1 MITFLRNWMLPI
13 AMFAGIIFYSFFSRL
28 TAVTPYLIFSMLFL
42 TFSKLSPKE
51 LKFRKLHFKLLA
63 MQLGMA
69 AAGWLTFACFNTDLA
84 NSALIC
90 FLAPTATAAAV
101 VTGLLGGSVPFIT
114 GYVFLTNAV
123 VAISA
128 PFLFSYIGEMTDLP
142 FHSSVWL
149 ICKEVIPLLILPLL
163 SAWAIRFT
171 SPKALNYIQSLHGL
185 SLYIWAFA
193 LMIVVGKTVNY
204 LIHQDKPD
212 YLLEILIALISLTTC
227 CLQFALGRWI
237 GGKENETITGGQSL
251 GQKNTILAIW
261 LSHMYINPLV
271 AIAPAT
277 YVLWQNCIN
286 SYQLWKKR
294 RN

>member
-1 MITFLRNWMLPI
+1 MLPI
-13 AMFAGIIFYSFFSRL
+13 AMFAGIIFYPFFSRL

-42 TFSKLSPKE
+42 TFSKLSPGE
-51 LKFRKLHFKLLA
+51 LKFRKLHFKLIGV
-63 MQLGMA
+63 QLSMA
-69 AAGWLTFACFNTDLA
+69 IGSWLLFAYFSQDMA

-101 VTGLLGGSVPFIT
+101 VTGLLGGSVSFIT
-114 GYVFLTNAV
+114 GYVFLSNAV
-123 VAISA
+123 VALTA
-128 PFLFSYIGEMTDLP
+128 PFLFSYIGEMTDMP
-142 FHSSVWL
+142 FLDSVWL
-149 ICKEVIPLLILPLL
+149 ICREVVPLLIFPLL
-163 SAWAIRFT
+163 AAWVIRFI
-171 SPKALNYIQSLHGL
+171 SPKTLTRIQSLHGL

-193 LMIVVGKTVNY
+193 LMVVVGKTVNF
-204 LIHQDKPD
+204 LINQNKPD
-212 YLLEILIALISLTTC
+212 YKLEIAIALISLGC
-227 CLQFALGRWI
+227 CCIQFIAGRRM
-237 GGKENETITGGQSL
+237 GSKENETIAGGQSL

-261 LSHMYINPLV
+261 LSHMYINPIV